1 MQYGDIFDKGMAKT
15 EDVSDNGIAKTLD
28 ISDDEVPETEDNS
41 DNGTGSSSRSSCQF
55 SHDCRAHVRCQNI
68 VDASCVC
75 HFGLCVIS
83 GCPSRWDSEF
93 SKYSDSP
100 SI

>member
-41 DNGTGSSSRSSCQF
+41 DNGTGSSSCSSCG
-55 SHDCRAHVRCQNI
+55 CRAQVRCQNI

-75 HFGLCVIS
+75 HFGQLSHLMTS
-83 GCPSRWDSEF
+83 G
-93 SKYSDSP
+93 
-100 SI
+100 IA